1 MIEFKTTQ
9 AKTTALSMIKPGEL
23 VDVVELTPLRL
34 VDRRTFNLLIA
45 AAWDNISDDVE
56 HSISKRDLRTQNNN
70 ANDRLDETIGRL
82 MGARVR
88 VKIQRDGKEYIRSV
102 SLLETVEAPVRADGQ
117 VYYRFPRPLRRL
129 ISDSSIFARLS
140 KEVMLNL
147 SSKYALALYEMV
159 QKRGN
164 LTHKTTE
171 VFTVQELRDLMGVPP
186 DKLGRYNNFKS
197 RALAQAITEVN
208 GLAEHG
214 VAFAEIRKGKT
225 VTHIELSWWKK
236 SEEEL
241 RKSYAEIKRSR
252 IGRTSRLSE
261 KSVAA
266 TQKRRAVIDSLPK

>member
-171 VFTVQELRDLMGVPP
+171 VFTV
-186 DKLGRYNNFKS
+186 KLGRYNNFKS